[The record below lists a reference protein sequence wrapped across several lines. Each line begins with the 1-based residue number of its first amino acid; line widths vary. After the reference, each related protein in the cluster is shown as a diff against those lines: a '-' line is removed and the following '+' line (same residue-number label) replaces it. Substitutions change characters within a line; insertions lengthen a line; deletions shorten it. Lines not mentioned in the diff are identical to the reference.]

1 MSRTLLSFALICTS
15 LVPSKLYA
23 KDITTS
29 SDLVAATVYSNR
41 AMLTRRANI
50 EVPAG
55 EHTIVIKGL
64 SSNLYTD
71 SLRAEGESL
80 GKVVF
85 GALTHKHVVEAEL
98 TVPKEKELSDKI
110 QELRDNKRVLG
121 AEKAAL
127 SSKKQFIN
135 NIGKNA
141 ELRNNEDIAEIDLR
155 PDSWKA
161 AANTIYEESE
171 AILKKDIALD
181 IQMREVEKTITKLER
196 ELQSLRTGQKSTLQV
211 SIPIEAAQSTQVT
224 LDLSYQ
230 IANAS
235 WRPIYDARLDTNE
248 GKMDLI
254 QYGAVRQQ
262 TGEDWNDIKLTL
274 STAQPHRGVNLP
286 DLSPM
291 WVNIY
296 DGRNYAKRSSGGGN
310 QFSQIA
316 ANRTTNIR
324 PTMGFM
330 AAEKDDAADM
340 AAPARLQEVS
350 FQTAQV
356 NAQGFVS
363 EYIIPGPSSVA
374 ADGSESKLLVGAFDN
389 ETKLQVQ
396 IKPQLSNSAML
407 VAHTKLKGDSP
418 ILAGQVNLF
427 RDGAF
432 VGQLNMPMLR
442 PDESKNLGFG
452 IDDQVSVTR
461 RALKDEKGEAG
472 IIGKDSTLDRHFLTE
487 IKNLHNQPITISV
500 LQTIPVSKDERI
512 KVKLS
517 PEHTTEGFKKDSDN
531 IKGQLEWSFTLGAK
545 ENKDIKLGWHVSW
558 PEDFVINGL

>member
-1 MSRTLLSFALICTS
+1 MGLKHATCLRLETIMSRTLLSFALICTS

-211 SIPIEAAQSTQVT
+211 SIPIEAAQSTQVM
-224 LDLSYQ
+224 LD
-230 IANAS
+230 
-235 WRPIYDARLDTNE
+235 
-248 GKMDLI
+248 
-254 QYGAVRQQ
+254 
-262 TGEDWNDIKLTL
+262 
-274 STAQPHRGVNLP
+274 
-286 DLSPM
+286 
-291 WVNIY
+291 
-296 DGRNYAKRSSGGGN
+296 
-310 QFSQIA
+310 
-316 ANRTTNIR
+316 
-324 PTMGFM
+324 
-330 AAEKDDAADM
+330 
-340 AAPARLQEVS
+340 
-350 FQTAQV
+350 
-356 NAQGFVS
+356 
-363 EYIIPGPSSVA
+363 
-374 ADGSESKLLVGAFDN
+374 
-389 ETKLQVQ
+389 
-396 IKPQLSNSAML
+396 
-407 VAHTKLKGDSP
+407 
-418 ILAGQVNLF
+418 
-427 RDGAF
+427 
-432 VGQLNMPMLR
+432 
-442 PDESKNLGFG
+442 
-452 IDDQVSVTR
+452 
-461 RALKDEKGEAG
+461 
-472 IIGKDSTLDRHFLTE
+472 
-487 IKNLHNQPITISV
+487 
-500 LQTIPVSKDERI
+500 
-512 KVKLS
+512 
-517 PEHTTEGFKKDSDN
+517 
-531 IKGQLEWSFTLGAK
+531 
-545 ENKDIKLGWHVSW
+545 
-558 PEDFVINGL
+558 